1 MAEDEETA
9 TARYIARNVIHATDA
24 ENDVRDHR
32 HDGGRSGRISLGYED
47 EIAGDSGY
55 HAIGPDGRGAR
66 KEGPCLRQGD
76 RRQSLDQPASQ
87 LVAAGAALEDEKRRM
102 GGA

>member
-1 MAEDEETA
+1 MAEDEEGRRRA
-9 TARYIARNVIHATDA
+9 ASPACIHATDA
-24 ENDVRDHR
+24 ENDVLEHR
-32 HDGGRSGRISLGYED
+32 HDGERSGRISLGYED

-87 LVAAGAALEDEKRRM
+87 PVAAGAALEDEKRRM

>member
-1 MAEDEETA
+1 MAEDKETA
-9 TARYIARNVIHATDA
+9 TARYIASNVSTQTDA

-32 HDGGRSGRISLGYED
+32 HDAERSGRISLGYED

-66 KEGPCLRQGD
+66 EQSPRLCQRDG
-76 RRQSLDQPASQ
+76 RQSLDQPATQ
-87 LVAAGAALEDEKRRM
+87 LACCHRVS
-102 GGA
+102 